1 MKHDARV
8 HLLAFVS
15 SFSLVAA
22 SGCTGDDT
30 AGRETAGSGGSAG
43 AAAAGGQTAAGAGS
57 SAAGSGGAG
66 SSGSSGASAG
76 SGGAGAGAAGSAGR
90 AGGGGASGAGTGGTS
105 GMNAAGTSGAT
116 AGGGAAGAAG
126 SGGRTYSTDRATFF
140 GASRCA
146 AAGVLLCDDFESG
159 TIDAATWKNY
169 QTAPKIDALQAA
181 RGTKALHVT
190 TAATGGSGL
199 RTTKIFPRTDG
210 LYYGRMFI
218 YFTALPTGPNYAHWT
233 VIGSNAASD
242 STDKSELRVG
252 GQLETINKFGVGTD
266 HGPTGDWTNLDK
278 DKPSGAS
285 SVREVPKNEWI
296 CLEWMVDTA
305 NELTKFWWDGTE
317 HPSLATTR
325 DVSRYNSNGTKYVLP
340 DISSVWVGFENY
352 NQGGTML
359 PANYDVWIDE
369 VALDPQRIGCSL

>member
-1 MKHDARV
+1 MKHGARV

-22 SGCTGDDT
+22 SGCPSDDT
-30 AGRETAGSGGSAG
+30 DVRETAGSGGSAG
-43 AAAAGGQTAAGAGS
+43 AAAAGGQAGAGS
-57 SAAGSGGAG
+57 SASGPGGAG
-66 SSGSSGASAG
+66 SSGSSGASSG
-76 SGGAGAGAAGSAGR
+76 SGGAGAGAAGSGGR
-90 AGGGGASGAGTGGTS
+90 AGEGGAAGTAGTS
-105 GMNAAGTSGAT
+105 GMNAAGASGAT
-116 AGGGAAGAAG
+116 AGSGAAGAAG
-126 SGGRTYSTDRATFF
+126 SGGRTYATDRNTFF

-159 TIDAATWKNY
+159 TIDAATWKTY
-169 QTAPKIDALQAA
+169 QAAPTAPKIDATQAA

-190 TAATGGSGL
+190 TMATGGSGL
-199 RTTKIFPRTDG
+199 RTTKIFPRANG

-218 YFTALPTGPNYAHWT
+218 YFSALPTGPNYAHWT
-233 VIGSNAASD
+233 VIGSKPASD
-242 STDKSELRVG
+242 STDTSELRVG

-278 DKPSGAS
+278 DRPSGAS
-285 SVREVPKNEWI
+285 SVHEVPKNEWI
-296 CLEWMVDTA
+296 CLEWMVDTT
-305 NELTKFWWDGTE
+305 NELTKFWWDGAE

-352 NQGGTML
+352 NQGGMML
-359 PANYDVWIDE
+359 PTKYDVWIDE
-369 VALDPQRIGCSL
+369 VALDQQRIGCSL